1 MTDVLMFLAFGF
13 IALVTLAYF
22 VAPVLERR
30 EREMWGRLA
39 REMRVS
45 HRFRP
50 TQKLIGTDQRT
61 GMAIDEQSKRVC
73 LISEPYGRATLKM
86 LPYRDVLESE
96 VVENGVSVTKTSR
109 GSQVGGALLGG
120 LVLGGVG
127 AVIGGLSA
135 RKTTTNKV
143 TSVDLRVVVNDTREP
158 VHMLRF
164 PNRTQADHWHAL
176 VSVIIRQADQEDRA
190 NANTSGVQNAQAP
203 VSVAD
208 ELTKLS
214 ALMEK
219 GLITQGEFQAQKARL
234 LS

>member
-13 IALVTLAYF
+13 IALVILAYF
-22 VAPVLERR
+22 VMPMLEKR
-30 EREMWGRLA
+30 EREMWGRLTLD
-39 REMRVS
+39 MRVS

-50 TQKLIGTDQRT
+50 THKFVGTNQRT
-61 GMAIDEQSKRVC
+61 GIAIDDQSKRVC
-73 LISEPYGRATLKM
+73 LISEPYGQATLKV
-86 LPYRDVLESE
+86 LPYKDMLESE
-96 VVENGVSVTKTSR
+96 VIENGVSVMKTSR
-109 GSQVGGALLGG
+109 GSQVGGVLLGG

-135 RKTTTNKV
+135 KKTTTNKV
-143 TSVDLRVVVNDTREP
+143 TSVDLRVIINDTKEP

-164 PNRTQADHWHAL
+164 PTRQQADHWQAL
-176 VSVIIRQADQEDRA
+176 ISVIIRQADQEDKA
-190 NANTSGVQNAQAP
+190 NSNTTSGQHAQAP

-208 ELTKLS
+208 EIAKLS

-234 LS
+234 L

>member
-1 MTDVLMFLAFGF
+1 MTDVLMFLVFGF
-13 IALVTLAYF
+13 IALAILGYF
-22 VAPVLERR
+22 VMPMLEKRQ
-30 EREMWGRLA
+30 REMWGRLT

-50 TQKLIGTDQRT
+50 SQKFIGTDHRT
-61 GMAIDEQSKRVC
+61 GIAIDEQSKRVC
-73 LISEPYGRATLKM
+73 LIGEQYGRATLKV

-135 RKTTTNKV
+135 KKTTTSKV

-158 VHMLRF
+158 VHRLRF
-164 PNRTQADHWHAL
+164 PTRAQAEHWHAL
-176 VSVIIRQADQEDRA
+176 ISVIIRQADQEDRA
-190 NANTSGVQNAQAP
+190 SANAPGGQSAQAP

-208 ELTKLS
+208 ELAKLS